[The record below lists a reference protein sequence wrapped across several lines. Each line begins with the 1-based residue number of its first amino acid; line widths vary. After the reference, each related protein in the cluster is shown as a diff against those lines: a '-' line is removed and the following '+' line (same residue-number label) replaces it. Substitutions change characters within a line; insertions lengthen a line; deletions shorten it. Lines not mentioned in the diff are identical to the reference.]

1 MKILT
6 KKIFL
11 HLAIISTLISC
22 IGDPASPSDVIDI
35 NTMAKILADIH
46 ITEAKV
52 NRLSFQAYDSTRV
65 VYLEYE
71 RRIMAKYK
79 VDTARYKASYQF
91 YVQNPS
97 LMVKV
102 YDETLNILDEK
113 RKNKQIKTD

>member
-22 IGDPASPSDVIDI
+22 IGDPKLPANVIDVK
-35 NTMAKILADIH
+35 TMGKILADIH
-46 ITEAKV
+46 LTEAKV
-52 NRLSFQAYDSTRV
+52 NRLSFQVYDSTRV
-65 VYLEYE
+65 VYMEFE

-79 VDTARYKASYQF
+79 VDTARYKASYKF
-91 YVQNPS
+91 YAQNPA

-102 YDETLNILDEK
+102 YEETLNVLDEK
-113 RKNKQIKTD
+113 KKNKQIKTD

>member
-1 MKILT
+1 
-6 KKIFL
+6 
-11 HLAIISTLISC
+11 
-22 IGDPASPSDVIDI
+22 
-35 NTMAKILADIH
+35 MAKILADIH

-113 RKNKQIKTD
+113 KKNKQIKTD

>member
-1 MKILT
+1 M
-6 KKIFL
+6 
-11 HLAIISTLISC
+11 HLAVISTLISC
-22 IGDPASPSDVIDI
+22 VGEPTPPGDVIGI
-35 NTMAKILADIH
+35 KTMAQILADIH
-46 ITEAKV
+46 LTEAKV

-91 YVQNPS
+91 YVQNPE
-97 LMVKV
+97 LMVKI

-113 RKNKQIKTD
+113 KKNKQIKTD

>member
-22 IGDPASPSDVIDI
+22 IGDPTPPSDVIDI
-35 NTMAKILADIH
+35 KTMAKILADIH
-46 ITEAKV
+46 LTEAKV
-52 NRLSFQAYDSTRV
+52 NRISFQVYDSTRV

-79 VDTARYKASYQF
+79 VDTARYKTSYQF
-91 YVQNPS
+91 YVQNPG

-113 RKNKQIKTD
+113 KKNKQIKTD